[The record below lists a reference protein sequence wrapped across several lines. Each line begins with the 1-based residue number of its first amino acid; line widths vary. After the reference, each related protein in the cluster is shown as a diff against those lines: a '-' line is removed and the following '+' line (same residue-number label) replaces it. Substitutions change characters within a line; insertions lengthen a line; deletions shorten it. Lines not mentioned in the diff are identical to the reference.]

1 MARSE
6 KNMALDDRSSG
17 KRILIIKPSSLGDI
31 VHALP
36 VLTAL
41 RRADPGAHIAWLVSK
56 SFAPLLDGHPLLDDV
71 IVFDRARY
79 GKMLRSG
86 RALGDFLRFLRELRR
101 RRFDLVVDLQG
112 LFRSGFLAFASGAER
127 RIGFA
132 AARES
137 AGLFYT
143 QPVRCPPDARHAV
156 DKNLC
161 VVAALGLSTD
171 RPEFPLG
178 LRLEEIRAAKTLLTT
193 AAGRPVKTF
202 TAVIPGA
209 RWESKRWRAER
220 IAALIDRMHEE
231 SLPCC
236 VLLGSAADRPFAD
249 RVVAACRSPVID
261 LVGRTSLRVLA
272 AVLGLSDRVI
282 CHDSGPMHIAAALN
296 KPLVAIFGPTDPDV
310 TGPYRC
316 PKEGASGTQPAFR
329 VVAAPIECSPC
340 RLRTCDHHSC
350 MERLA
355 VETVFA
361 QVREIGAGV
370 FGRRAS
376 DGPRI
381 GTALP
386 EAGARA
392 AAAPARPGATAPQ
405 A

>member
-1 MARSE
+1 MAFS
-6 KNMALDDRSSG
+6 KPDRAADAIARP

-36 VLTAL
+36 VLAAL
-41 RRADPGAHIAWLVSK
+41 RRANPGAHIAWLASR
-56 SFAPLLDGHPLLDDV
+56 SFAALLDGHPLLDEV

-86 RALGDFLRFLRELRR
+86 RALGEFLRFLRELRR

-112 LFRSGFLAFASGAER
+112 LFRSGFLAFASGAEQR
-127 RIGFA
+127 VGFA

-143 QPVRCPPDARHAV
+143 QRVRCPPDARHAV

-161 VVAALGLSTD
+161 VVAALGLRTD

-193 AAGRPVKTF
+193 AAGRPLKTF

-209 RWESKRWRAER
+209 RWESKRWRPER

-231 SLPCC
+231 SLPSC

-249 RVVAACRSPVID
+249 RVVAACHSPAID
-261 LVGRTSLRVLA
+261 LVGRTSLRELA
-272 AVLGLSDRVI
+272 ALLGLSDRVI
-282 CHDSGPMHIAAALN
+282 CHDSGPMHIAAALD
-296 KPLVAIFGPTDPDV
+296 KPLVAIFGPTDPEV

-316 PKEGASGTQPAFR
+316 PKEGAFGTRPTFR
-329 VVAAPIECSPC
+329 VVATPIECSPC

-350 MERLA
+350 MEQLA
-355 VETVFA
+355 VETVLA

-370 FGRRAS
+370 FGRRAA

-381 GTALP
+381 GTGVP
-386 EAGARA
+386 EV
-392 AAAPARPGATAPQ
+392 AAAPVRPGATAPWR
-405 A
+405 